1 MNNDL
6 NTEAKA
12 NAGETGPP
20 KKFTVPPPK
29 DTTRCDGCPYP
40 GVGFICW
47 SPDGSCLRTE
57 VERISSRSRGR

>member
-6 NTEAKA
+6 SIEAKE
-12 NAGETGPP
+12 NAGGTGPP
-20 KKFTVPPPK
+20 KRFTVPSPK

-40 GVGFICW
+40 SVGFICW

-57 VERISSRSRGR
+57 VERISARSRGR

>member
-1 MNNDL
+1 MKNDL
-6 NTEAKA
+6 TTEAKA
-12 NAGETGPP
+12 NAGEISPP
-20 KKFTVPPPK
+20 KKFIVPPPK
-29 DTTRCDGCPYP
+29 DTTRCDDCPYP

>member
-6 NTEAKA
+6 SIEAKA
-12 NAGETGPP
+12 NARETGLP
-20 KKFTVPPPK
+20 KKLTVPEPK

-57 VERISSRSRGR
+57 VERISSRGQGR